1 MGHGRRNNG
10 KRSLMITGLL
20 TFLFFFAI
28 IGCVLYGRKLIRT
41 EKVDAVFGNPE
52 RAQGGIH
59 WVIVGSSFLLLVWLY
74 YSWDIA
80 KSFFPKSANEL
91 CQVGKVNES
100 LLSLKYLFPIDERQ
114 LKSTSVIET
123 ESENLNKITIEIEKS
138 GIENQ
143 DKSNLLNFVSQTK
156 NTIPLLTNEQ
166 LLNNDTREQIK
177 LINKKII
184 NLTEN
189 FKRSDYP
196 NESTE
201 QELERIEAAK
211 EEGSWKASSTSI
223 ENTIEIPFIPKTKR
237 GLKFQAAATE
247 LNLISDEFFE
257 LKNHNEQYTSALEKL
272 KKEIKDYR
280 SNLSSSK
287 EISSSLAK
295 DILKIARR
303 IEYASIFPPNTLD
316 DMQASIIN
324 FDNLQK
330 KEQGGLRWVD
340 LLLFPSG
347 TIISSG
353 PSCSE
358 QGSGRWL
365 PKPSD
370 TLNKFTLMLNPNVG
384 YKQIPLIWY
393 EMMDVSKIIGFLI
406 PDWFADILPG
416 EYPVHDEQGE
426 VKPNFKSKVLSFVT
440 GDFNLFKIPIPTGH
454 IWDSF
459 LRVFLGL
466 VAGIIVGVP
475 LGLFMGLNRFA
486 KGFFDPLIEL
496 YRPVPPLAWAPL
508 VISVLGI
515 DNLGKVFL
523 LFMVS
528 LSIMI
533 ISARAGASGTQLSK
547 IHAAHSLGASKWQIL
562 RHVIF
567 PNSLPEILTGI
578 RVATGMCWGTLVAA
592 EFLAGTTGVGFV
604 ENVAKKYFQYE
615 VIWIT
620 IFIMGMLG
628 LIFDITIR
636 KIIDKTI
643 PWRGKG

>member
-1 MGHGRRNNG
+1 
-10 KRSLMITGLL
+10 MITGFL

-28 IGCVLYGRKLIRT
+28 VGCVLYGRKLIRT

-123 ESENLNKITIEIEKS
+123 ESENLDKITIEIEKS
-138 GIENQ
+138 GVKNQ
-143 DKSNLLNFVSQTK
+143 DKSKLLNFVSQTK

-177 LINKKII
+177 LINEKII

-196 NESTE
+196 FESAE

-211 EEGSWKASSTSI
+211 EEGAWKASSTSI
-223 ENTIEIPFIPKTKR
+223 ENTIEIPFVPKTKR

-257 LKNHNEQYTSALEKL
+257 LKNHNVQYSSALGKL

-280 SNLSSSK
+280 NSLSSSE

-303 IEYASIFPPNTLD
+303 IEYASIFPPNTLK

-324 FDNLQK
+324 FDNVQK
-330 KEQGGLRWVD
+330 KEQGSLRWVD
-340 LLLFPSG
+340 ILLFPTG

-370 TLNKFTLMLNPNVG
+370 TINKFTLMLNPSVG

-406 PDWFADILPG
+406 PDWFADVLPG
-416 EYPVHDEQGE
+416 EYPVHNEQGKI
-426 VKPNFKSKVLSFVT
+426 KPNFKSKVLSFVT

-562 RHVIF
+562 RYVIF

>member
-1 MGHGRRNNG
+1 
-10 KRSLMITGLL
+10 MITAFL
-20 TFLFFFAI
+20 TFIFFFAI
-28 IGCVLYGRKLIRT
+28 VGCILYGRKLIKT
-41 EKVDAVFGNPE
+41 EKIDAVFGNPE
-52 RAQGGIH
+52 RAKGGVH

-100 LLSLKYLFPIDERQ
+100 LLSLKYLFPIEERQ
-114 LKSTSVIET
+114 FKSTSTIQTET
-123 ESENLNKITIEIEKS
+123 ENLNSIILDIKKS
-138 GIENQ
+138 
-143 DKSNLLNFVSQTK
+143 DKVNELNKDKLLTFVAVTK
-156 NTIPLLTNEQ
+156 STIPLLTNEK
-166 LLNNDTREQIK
+166 LLQTDIKEQINLITTK
-177 LINKKII
+177 INK
-184 NLTEN
+184 LTEN
-189 FKRSDYP
+189 FSSKEYP
-196 NESTE
+196 VESPE
-201 QELERIEAAK
+201 EEIKRIELAK
-211 EEGSWKASSTSI
+211 EEGTWGASSTSLD
-223 ENTIEIPFIPKTKR
+223 NAVEIPSIPKTKK
-237 GLKFQAAATE
+237 GLKFQAAADE

-257 LKNHNEQYTSALEKL
+257 LRNHNPQYTFTLERL
-272 KKEIKDYR
+272 KKDIKEFRTKLTPSDEIT
-280 SNLSSSK
+280 SSF
-287 EISSSLAK
+287 AK

-303 IEYASIFPPNTLD
+303 IEYASIFPPNTLN
-316 DMQASIIN
+316 DMQQSLIK
-324 FDNLQK
+324 FDQVQK
-330 KEQGGLRWVD
+330 KEQGGLKWVD
-340 LLLFPSG
+340 IFLFPSG
-347 TIISSG
+347 TIMSSG
-353 PSCSE
+353 PSCTE

-370 TLNKFTLMLNPNVG
+370 TVNKFTLMLKPSVG
-384 YKQIPLIWY
+384 FKQIPLIWY
-393 EMMDVSKIIGFLI
+393 EMMDVSKIVGFILPNWI
-406 PDWFADILPG
+406 ADILPG
-416 EYPVHDEQGE
+416 EYPVHNQKGE
-426 VKPNFKSKVLSFVT
+426 IKENFKSKVLNVVT
-440 GDFNLFKIPIPTGH
+440 GEFSLFKIPVPTGH

-466 VAGIIVGVP
+466 IAGIIVGVP

-547 IHAAHSLGASKWQIL
+547 IHAAHSLGASRWQIL

-628 LIFDITIR
+628 LLFDVTIR

>member
-1 MGHGRRNNG
+1 
-10 KRSLMITGLL
+10 MITAFL
-20 TFLFFFAI
+20 TFVFFFAI
-28 IGCVLYGRKLIRT
+28 VGCVLYGRKLIKT

-80 KSFFPKSANEL
+80 KSFFPRSANEL

-100 LLSLKYLFPIDERQ
+100 LLSLKYLFPIEERQ

-123 ESENLNKITIEIEKS
+123 ETDNLNKIIIEIEKS
-138 GIENQ
+138 EEVKDQ
-143 DKSNLLNFVSQTK
+143 DRNKLLNFVTQAK
-156 NTIPLLTNEQ
+156 NTIPLLTNEK
-166 LLNNDTREQIK
+166 LLNSETNEQIK
-177 LINKKII
+177 IISNKII
-184 NLTEN
+184 DLTKN
-189 FKRSDYP
+189 FRKKDYP
-196 NESTE
+196 NESAE
-201 QELERIEAAK
+201 QKIKRIEAAK
-211 EEGSWKASSTSI
+211 EEGNWKASSTSI
-223 ENTIEIPFIPKTKR
+223 ENTVEIPSIPKTKR
-237 GLKFQAAATE
+237 GLKFQAAAKE

-257 LKNHNEQYTSALEKL
+257 LRNHNSQYTSALEKL
-272 KKEIKDYR
+272 KKEIKDFR
-280 SNLSSSK
+280 TNLGSSE
-287 EISSSLAK
+287 EISSSFAK

-303 IEYASIFPPNTLD
+303 IEYASIFPPNTLK
-316 DMQASIIN
+316 DMQLSIIN
-324 FDNLQK
+324 FDKAQK
-330 KEQGGLRWVD
+330 KEQGTLRWVD
-340 LLLFPSG
+340 IFLFPSG

-370 TLNKFTLMLNPNVG
+370 TINKFTLMLNPNVG

-406 PDWFADILPG
+406 PDWFADVLPG
-416 EYPVHDEQGE
+416 EYPVHNEQGE

-628 LIFDITIR
+628 LLFDITIR

>member
-1 MGHGRRNNG
+1 M
-10 KRSLMITGLL
+10 L
-20 TFLFFFAI
+20 TQFATILIFVAI
-28 IGCVLYGRKLIRT
+28 IGCILYGRRLIKT

-52 RAQGGIH
+52 RAKGGTH
-59 WVIVGSSFLLLVWLY
+59 WIVVGSSAILLVWLY

-80 KSFFPKSANEL
+80 KGFYPKSANEL
-91 CQVGKVNES
+91 CQVAKINES
-100 LLSLKYLFPIDERQ
+100 LMGLKYQFPIEEREF
-114 LKSTSVIET
+114 KSTSII
-123 ESENLNKITIEIEKS
+123 K
-138 GIENQ
+138 IENKNLKNIANEIQ
-143 DKSNLLNFVSQTK
+143 NSNDLNNQQKKILIGYIDKTTQL
-156 NTIPLLTNEQ
+156 IPLLTN
-166 LLNNDTREQIK
+166 NNLMEMDTKIK
-177 LINKKII
+177 IKEMTEEIKI
-184 NLTEN
+184 LSSN
-189 FKRSDYP
+189 FKKKDYP
-196 NESTE
+196 FETEEEKNERLKAVSE
-201 QELERIEAAK
+201 QGGWGITTVRT
-211 EEGSWKASSTSI
+211 GTGSI
-223 ENTIEIPFIPKTKR
+223 ENTLEVPLVPGTNR
-237 GLKFQAAATE
+237 GLKFHAAAAE
-247 LNLISDEFFE
+247 LKVISDKFFKLRNHNSYFKNSIKE
-257 LKNHNEQYTSALEKL
+257 LKN
-272 KKEIKDYR
+272 EIKAYR
-280 SNLSSSK
+280 KSLDDSE
-287 EISSSLAK
+287 EIASTYAK
-295 DILKIARR
+295 NIVKIARR
-303 IEYASIFPPNTLD
+303 IEFASIYPPTALNEMKD
-316 DMQASIIN
+316 AIIE

-330 KEQGGLRWVD
+330 SEQGGLRLID
-340 LLLFPSG
+340 ILLFPAG
-347 TIISSG
+347 TIVASG

-370 TLNKFTLMLNPNVG
+370 TFNKFILMSKPSVG
-384 YKQIPLIWY
+384 YKNIPLLWI
-393 EMMDVSKIIGFLI
+393 EMVDVSSMVGFIL
-406 PDWFADILPG
+406 PDWIADVLPG
-416 EYPVHDEQGE
+416 EYPVHTKDGI
-426 VKPNFKSKVLSFVT
+426 VKENFKSKVLKLVT
-440 GDFNLFKIPIPTGH
+440 GDFKLFKVPVPYGH

-466 VAGIIVGVP
+466 VFGIIIGVP

-508 VISVLGI
+508 IISVLGI
-515 DNLGKVFL
+515 DNTGKVFL

-547 IHAAHSLGASKWQIL
+547 IHAAHSLGASKKQIL

-578 RVATGMCWGTLVAA
+578 RVAVGMCWGTLVAA
-592 EFLAGTTGVGFV
+592 EFLAGTTGIGFV

-628 LIFDITIR
+628 LLFDITLR

>member
-1 MGHGRRNNG
+1 
-10 KRSLMITGLL
+10 MITGFL

-52 RAQGGIH
+52 RAKGGIH

-123 ESENLNKITIEIEKS
+123 ESENLNKIIIEIEKS
-138 GIENQ
+138 GIKNQ
-143 DKSNLLNFVSQTK
+143 DKSKLLNFISQTK

-166 LLNNDTREQIK
+166 FLNNDTREQIK
-177 LINKKII
+177 LINEKII

-196 NESTE
+196 NESVE
-201 QELERIEAAK
+201 QELERIEAAE

-237 GLKFQAAATE
+237 GLKFQSAATE

-257 LKNHNEQYTSALEKL
+257 LKNHNKQYTSALEKI

-280 SNLSSSK
+280 TSLNSSE
-287 EISSSLAK
+287 EIASSLAK

-303 IEYASIFPPNTLD
+303 IEYASIFPPNTLK

-324 FDNLQK
+324 FDDVQK
-330 KEQGGLRWVD
+330 KEQGSLRWVD

-416 EYPVHDEQGE
+416 EYPVHNEQGE

-440 GDFNLFKIPIPTGH
+440 GDFDLFKIPIPTGH

-628 LIFDITIR
+628 LLFDITIR

>member
-1 MGHGRRNNG
+1 
-10 KRSLMITGLL
+10 MITGFL
-20 TFLFFFAI
+20 TFVFFFAI
-28 IGCVLYGRKLIRT
+28 VGCVLYGRKLIKT

-52 RAQGGIH
+52 RAQGGLH

-74 YSWDIA
+74 YSWDMA

-91 CQVGKVNES
+91 CQVGKVDES
-100 LLSLKYLFPIDERQ
+100 LLSLKYLFPIEERQ

-123 ESENLNKITIEIEKS
+123 ETKNLDKIILLIEKS
-138 GIENQ
+138 NDVEDQN
-143 DKSNLLNFVSQTK
+143 KNKLLDFVAQTK
-156 NTIPLLTNEQ
+156 NTIPLLTDEN
-166 LLNNDTREQIK
+166 LLENQTKEQINS
-177 LINKKII
+177 ITKKIN
-184 NLTEN
+184 NLSDN
-189 FKRSDYP
+189 FIKKDYP
-196 NESTE
+196 YEKSEDETK
-201 QELERIEAAK
+201 RIELAK
-211 EEGSWKASSTSI
+211 QEGNWGASSTSLD
-223 ENTIEIPFIPKTKR
+223 NAVEIPSIPKTKK
-237 GLKFQAAATE
+237 GLKFQAAAAE
-247 LNLISDEFFE
+247 LNIISDEFFE
-257 LKNHNEQYTSALEKL
+257 LRNHNTQYTVALENL
-272 KKEIKDYR
+272 KNEIKEFR
-280 SNLSSSK
+280 SQFDDSNEITSSF
-287 EISSSLAK
+287 AK
-295 DILKIARR
+295 DVLKIARR
-303 IEYASIFPPNTLD
+303 IEYASIFPPQTLIE
-316 DMQASIIN
+316 MQASIVN
-324 FDNLQK
+324 FDRLQK
-330 KEQGGLRWVD
+330 KEQGGLKWVD
-340 LLLFPSG
+340 FFLFPSG
-347 TIISSG
+347 TIMSSG
-353 PSCSE
+353 PSCTE

-370 TLNKFTLMLNPNVG
+370 TLNKFALMLNPNVG
-384 YKQIPLIWY
+384 FKQIPLIWY
-393 EMMDVSKIIGFLI
+393 EMMDVGKVIGFVL
-406 PDWFADILPG
+406 PDWIADILPG
-416 EYPVHDEQGE
+416 QYPVHNEKGE
-426 VKPNFKSKVLSFVT
+426 IKPNFKSKVLNVVT
-440 GDFNLFKIPIPTGH
+440 GDFELFKIPIPTGH

-466 VAGIIVGVP
+466 VTGIIVGVP
-475 LGLFMGLNRFA
+475 LGLYMGLNRFA

-515 DNLGKVFL
+515 DNFGKVFL

-562 RHVIF
+562 RYVIF

-628 LIFDITIR
+628 LLFDITIR

>member
-1 MGHGRRNNG
+1 
-10 KRSLMITGLL
+10 MITGFL

-138 GIENQ
+138 GIKNQ
-143 DKSNLLNFVSQTK
+143 DKSKLLNFVSQTK

-166 LLNNDTREQIK
+166 LLNNETREQIK
-177 LINKKII
+177 LINEKII

-196 NESTE
+196 NESAE
-201 QELERIEAAK
+201 QELKRIEAAK

-223 ENTIEIPFIPKTKR
+223 ENTIEIPFVPKTKR

-257 LKNHNEQYTSALEKL
+257 LKNHNEQYASALEKL

-280 SNLSSSK
+280 DSLSASE

-303 IEYASIFPPNTLD
+303 IEYASIFPPNTLK
-316 DMQASIIN
+316 DMQASIIS
-324 FDNLQK
+324 FDNVQK
-330 KEQGGLRWVD
+330 KEQGSLRWVD

-370 TLNKFTLMLNPNVG
+370 TLNKFTLMINPNVG

-416 EYPVHDEQGE
+416 EYPVHNEQGE

>member
-1 MGHGRRNNG
+1 
-10 KRSLMITGLL
+10 MITGFL

-59 WVIVGSSFLLLVWLY
+59 WVILGSSFLLLVWLY

-123 ESENLNKITIEIEKS
+123 ESENLNKITLEIEQS
-138 GIENQ
+138 GIKNQ
-143 DKSNLLNFVSQTK
+143 DKSKLLNFVSQTK

-166 LLNNDTREQIK
+166 LLNNETREQIK
-177 LINKKII
+177 LINEKII

-280 SNLSSSK
+280 NSLSDSE

-303 IEYASIFPPNTLD
+303 IEYASIFPPNTLN

-324 FDNLQK
+324 FDNVQK
-330 KEQGGLRWVD
+330 KEQGSLRWVD

-416 EYPVHDEQGE
+416 EYPVHNEQGE